1 MAKRTVHLLV
11 DDLDG
16 GEADE
21 TIMFGIDGVHYEID
35 LSTKNAA
42 RMREAIVRYTEAGTR
57 IGRSTNAAL
66 RHTAGGNGSATVDR
80 DQSRAI
86 REWAHTKGIDVSNRG
101 RIRRDIV
108 DRYHA
113 EAGR

>member
-21 TIMFGIDGVHYEID
+21 TITFGIDGVQYEID
-35 LSTKNAA
+35 LSTKNALK
-42 RMREAIVRYTEAGTR
+42 MREAIVRYTEAGTR
-57 IGRSTNAAL
+57 LGRGANAAV
-66 RHTAGGNGSATVDR
+66 RHAVAGGSATVDR

-86 REWAHTKGIDVSNRG
+86 REWAHAQGIDVSNRG
-101 RIRRDIV
+101 RIKRDIV